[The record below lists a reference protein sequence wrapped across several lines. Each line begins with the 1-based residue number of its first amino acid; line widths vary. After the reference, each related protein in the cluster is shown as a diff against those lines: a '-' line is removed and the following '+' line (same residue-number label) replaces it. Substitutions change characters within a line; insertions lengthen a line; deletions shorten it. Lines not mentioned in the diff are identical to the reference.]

1 MQTLCKQHAMQL
13 KFECH
18 ASDVPYYPA
27 FAFVYPQQTAQA
39 IHKDFR
45 EKF

>member
-1 MQTLCKQHAMQL
+1 MQTLCKQHVMQL
-13 KFECH
+13 KFERH
-18 ASDVPYYPA
+18 ASDVPYYP
-27 FAFVYPQQTAQA
+27 AFVYPQQTAQA